1 MKNLSE
7 NYRSIDLS
15 IYRSKKILGI
25 ETSTRAASVA
35 LISDEKIL
43 AEISQESKLYHS
55 ENLLPQIEE
64 VLKIANVEK
73 VDAVAVS
80 IGPGSFTGLRIGLA
94 AAKALAYA
102 WQIKIIGV
110 PTLHAIAAHFPNSS
124 ALILPL
130 IDAQKNSAYVQPFKN
145 SQPIEDIAV
154 KSIAEILDAAGNSDD
169 EIILCG
175 DVLHKIKSLPANVT
189 FAPINLRMPRAVN
202 VALCGKI
209 LLDAG
214 NFANVMDLEPLYLR
228 RSEAEILWDKNHKS
242 SSEK

>member
-1 MKNLSE
+1 ML
-7 NYRSIDLS
+7 
-15 IYRSKKILGI
+15 ILGI
-25 ETSTRAASVA
+25 ETSTRAAGVA

-55 ENLLPQIEE
+55 ENLLPQIEQ

-110 PTLHAIAAHFPNSS
+110 PTLHALAYHFPQTS
-124 ALILPL
+124 ATILSL
-130 IDAQKNSAYVQPFKN
+130 IDAQKNSAYVQSFRNAKPLEEI
-145 SQPIEDIAV
+145 SVRPIT
-154 KSIAEILDAAGNSDD
+154 EILTAAEQSDD

-175 DVLHKIKSLPANVT
+175 DVLNKIKGDLPANVK
-189 FAPINLRMPRAVN
+189 FAPLNLRMPRAVN
-202 VALCGKI
+202 VAICGKI
-209 LLDAG
+209 LLDKG
-214 NFANVMDLEPLYLR
+214 EVGNVMNLEPLYLR
-228 RSEAEILWDKNHKS
+228 RSEAEILWDKRHPS
-242 SSEK
+242 TSEK